1 MTWQWLWIPA
11 TVIFLSEDRRKEL
24 FKEIRDDLCL
34 LKADI
39 SEALKKIEE

>member
-1 MTWQWLWIPA
+1 VEQNNGRILW
-11 TVIFLSEDRRKEL
+11 LSEDRCKEL